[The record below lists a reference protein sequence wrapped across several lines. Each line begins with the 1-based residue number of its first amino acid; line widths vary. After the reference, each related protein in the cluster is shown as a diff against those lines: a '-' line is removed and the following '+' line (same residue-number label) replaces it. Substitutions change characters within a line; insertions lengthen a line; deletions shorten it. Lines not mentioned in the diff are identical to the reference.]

1 MTDKE
6 RIIRKKII
14 IEKEKNCDKNKGIK
28 QKQKESKMKH
38 TRIQ

>member
-14 IEKEKNCDKNKGIK
+14 IEKEKNSDKNKGIK
-28 QKQKESKMKH
+28 QKQKESKMKD

>member
-14 IEKEKNCDKNKGIK
+14 IEKEKNSDKNKGIK
-28 QKQKESKMKH
+28 QKQKNQK
-38 TRIQ
+38 